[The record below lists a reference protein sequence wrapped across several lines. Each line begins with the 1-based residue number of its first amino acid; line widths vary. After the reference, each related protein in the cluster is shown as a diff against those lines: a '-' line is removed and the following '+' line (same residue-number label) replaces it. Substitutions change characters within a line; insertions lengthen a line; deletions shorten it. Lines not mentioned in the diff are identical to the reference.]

1 MKSFLTVSI
10 LTLTAASA
18 LQAAENWIDHAIA
31 PVANP
36 LFFESPFIQSE
47 IRPLFMHH
55 NIDDS
60 FATQGGDIRVYA
72 MQARYAVTERL
83 AIIATKDGVI
93 ELNPKAAV
101 PKADGWANIAAGLKY
116 AVIDDRERQFILT
129 PGVKIDL
136 PTGNTDVLQGQ
147 GDGEW
152 DLFVSSAK
160 GWGDFH
166 LTGNAG
172 ARIPMDLD
180 EGTTQ
185 LHYSLQAD
193 YYTCQWFIP
202 FITTSAFTILDEGK
216 GPAFGV
222 EGWDLVNFGTSN
234 ARGETQVVV
243 GGGFRSRLCRWAD
256 LGFAYE
262 AGVSKPK
269 GLFDDRVTV
278 DLAIRF

>member
-1 MKSFLTVSI
+1 MNTTTFLTVLALGS
-10 LTLTAASA
+10 AVSASA
-18 LQAAENWIDHAIA
+18 AESWLDHTIS

-47 IRPLFMHH
+47 IRPLFLQH
-55 NIDDS
+55 NIDDG

-72 MQARYAVTERL
+72 VQARYAVNDRL
-83 AIIATKDGVI
+83 AIIATKDGFI

-116 AVIDDRERQFILT
+116 AVIDDREHHFILT
-129 PGVKIDL
+129 PGVKIDI
-136 PTGNTDVLQGQ
+136 PTGNQDVLQGS

-152 DLFVSSAK
+152 DVFVSSAK

-166 LTGNAG
+166 LTGNVG
-172 ARIPMDLD
+172 ARIPNDMN
-180 EGTTQ
+180 EATTQ
-185 LHYSLQAD
+185 LHYSVQAD
-193 YYTCQWFIP
+193 YYTCQYFIP
-202 FITTSAFTILDEGK
+202 FVTTSAFTILDEGN

-234 ARGETQVVV
+234 AGGETQVVV

-262 AGVSKPK
+262 KGVTKPR
-269 GLFDDRVTV
+269 GLFDDRFTV
-278 DLAIRF
+278 DLVIRF